1 VKPQSKT
8 YTDFMTEPE
17 QTNQEKQPDP
27 TTVAARE
34 NVEETVRPV
43 RSFPAFNESP
53 FKAHAFQP
61 RAQLVA
67 RNRPLVILTPKAYQQ
82 MLLYVEIADKEVGW
96 MGAVTRLENN
106 RFLIEE
112 TFLLEQEVTA
122 VETELSVEGCSKLA
136 DELLLRGDEGF
147 DLLNKMRFW
156 GHSHVRMG
164 TSPSGTDEST
174 MLRFRDEN
182 LDWYVR
188 GIFNKLGRA
197 EFTVYF
203 FDIGFAVCD
212 VNWCVIDLATGN
224 DLTPKGGSAFA
235 GQFRDYRYDPKPLVP
250 EQPAESVVPAD
261 VVAERVRKYERMGLS
276 PLLVPSAELRAQI
289 EAEFFAK
296 VLDRVYSFGGFG
308 SLFSIFS
315 ASGDSKPAAGEA
327 SAEELELA
335 RAGKEPEANFQQFS
349 PAPFQ
354 YRASPEPNVGDQP
367 QKAKSSWWPQWMR
380 DICSDLF
387 N

>member
-1 VKPQSKT
+1 
-8 YTDFMTEPE
+8 MTEPK
-17 QTNQEKQPDP
+17 QTNEEKQSEP
-27 TTVAARE
+27 TTAAA
-34 NVEETVRPV
+34 NAKVEEAVRPV
-43 RSFPAFNESP
+43 RSFSAFNESP
-53 FKAHAFQP
+53 FKAHGFQP

-67 RNRPLVILTPKAYQQ
+67 KNRPWVILTPKAYQQ

-106 RFLIEE
+106 CFLIEE

-212 VNWCVIDLATGN
+212 VSWCVIDLDTGK
-224 DLTPKGGSAFA
+224 DLTPKGSSYFA
-235 GQFRDYRYDPKPLVP
+235 GQFRDYRYDPKSMAP
-250 EQPAESVVPAD
+250 EPQVEPIGPIDLDLLAEQA
-261 VVAERVRKYERMGLS
+261 RKYERMGLS
-276 PLLVPSAELRAQI
+276 PLLVPSAELRAQV
-289 EAEFFAK
+289 EAEFSAK
-296 VLDRVYSFGGFG
+296 VLDRVYGFGGFG

-315 ASGDSKPAAGEA
+315 GSDDSRAAEGQS
-327 SAEELELA
+327 SADELA
-335 RAGKEPEANFQQFS
+335 RAAREPEANFQQLPVS
-349 PAPFQ
+349 LPN
-354 YRASPEPNVGDQP
+354 RASPEPEKELAERSNQ
-367 QKAKSSWWPQWMR
+367 AKSSWWPQWLR
-380 DICSDLF
+380 AIAWC
-387 N
+387 

>member
-1 VKPQSKT
+1 VKQQSTT
-8 YTDFMTEPE
+8 YTDFMSEPE
-17 QTNQEKQPDP
+17 QSNQEKQPDP
-27 TTVAARE
+27 ATVAAKE
-34 NVEETVRPV
+34 KVEEAVRPV
-43 RSFPAFNESP
+43 RSFSAFNESP

-67 RNRPLVILTPKAYQQ
+67 RNRPWVILTPKAYQQ

-106 RFLIEE
+106 CFLIEE

-136 DELLLRGDEGF
+136 DELLLRGDDGF

-174 MLRFRDEN
+174 MLRFREEN

-224 DLTPKGGSAFA
+224 DLTPKGGSSFA
-235 GQFRDYRYDPKPLVP
+235 GQFHDYRYDPNKPIVP
-250 EQPAESVVPAD
+250 EQPAEPLVPTD
-261 VVAERVRKYERMGLS
+261 VVAERTRKYERMGLS

-289 EAEFFAK
+289 QAEFSAK
-296 VLDRVYSFGGFG
+296 VLDRVYGFGGFG

-315 ASGDSKPAAGEA
+315 ASEDSRYSPGQP

-335 RAGKEPEANFQQFS
+335 RASKEPEANFQQIR
-349 PAPFQ
+349 PPFQ
-354 YRASPEPNVGDQP
+354 YRSSPEQNSSDQP
-367 QKAKSSWWPQWMR
+367 KQAKSSWWPQWMR
-380 DICSDLF
+380 NIYSDLF